1 MRGTMSSSS
10 LLATVILISSAGLL
24 SAQGGGAGVT
34 ITRDSVFP
42 PVGIGPTETI
52 QINVLNTAAA
62 SPNGTAASCTGT
74 ITFSNSTGAA
84 IGTATPFTVAGG
96 NVASAKLPYGSA
108 GATSGARIEIV
119 GSIQSTVTFPQ
130 KAPCTMVFSVETFDT
145 SSSVTH
151 VFLGN
156 AAASALPQFS
166 LGHN

>member
-1 MRGTMSSSS
+1 MSYSG
-10 LLATVILISSAGLL
+10 LITAIILISSAGLL
-24 SAQGGGAGVT
+24 SAQGGGASAT

-52 QINVLNTAAA
+52 QINVLNTATA

-74 ITFSNSTGAA
+74 ITFSNSAGAA
-84 IGTATPFTVAGG
+84 IGTATSFTVAGG
-96 NVASAKLPYGSA
+96 HVASAKLPYGSS

-119 GSIQSTVTFPQ
+119 GSIQSTLTFPQ
-130 KAPCTMVFSVETFDT
+130 KTPCSLVFSLETFDT
-145 SSSVTH
+145 GSFVTH

-166 LGHN
+166 PGHN